1 MFYLF
6 FKNSFFPVFCEFLSV
21 KLACNFYFDYF
32 RNKKTIMLNQ
42 EANVH
47 ITFRPSVDSRYIR
60 PEHRAILEKA
70 CLQSGNL
77 HPVITS
83 GYRNISRQVRIM
95 YDNLIRDYAGQR
107 RLYLSAGAELIDTYD
122 QCLEKGFSR
131 EMNPRSHDRKSQGNR
146 SRKNLAALRLRPVYS
161 ILRPA
166 VWRIF
171 PISFPRSGR
180 WRKSVGRTASW

>member
-1 MFYLF
+1 
-6 FKNSFFPVFCEFLSV
+6 
-21 KLACNFYFDYF
+21 
-32 RNKKTIMLNQ
+32 MLNQ

-95 YDNLIRDYAGQR
+95 YDNLIRDYVGQR
-107 RLYLSAGAELIDTYD
+107 RLYLSAGAKLIDTYD

-131 EMNPRSHDRKSQGNR
+131 ERTLAAMTEKAKEIGPEKISRHCAETCVFDIATGSLENIPDFISAIGPLAKKVLDERRHGNR
-146 SRKNLAALRLRPVYS
+146 CIHVEL
-161 ILRPA
+161 
-166 VWRIF
+166 
-171 PISFPRSGR
+171 
-180 WRKSVGRTASW
+180 